1 MRPSNGLLFFL
12 CFLFLLPACGGKT
25 EGIRTFLWPE
35 SEGAY
40 YKALREWTRR
50 DVLYLGME
58 EQVSVVATL
67 KSHAWRTAYIKEKA
81 SVYHWSREKEQSF
94 SRTMFSNLKKNTEFT
109 LAIHG
114 SENDFNRLKFNRS
127 LWNIF
132 VLTADNN
139 RVYPLEIREL
149 ENPVTEHAH
158 FFPYINRWNKV
169 YNLRFPKVNEESLSL
184 IIAGPAGKFK
194 LVW

>member
-1 MRPSNGLLFFL
+1 MRPSNRLLFFL
-12 CFLFLLPACGGKT
+12 CVFFLLPSCGTKT
-25 EGIRTFLWPE
+25 EGIENFLWPD

-40 YKALREWTRR
+40 FDALREWTRR
-50 DVLYLGME
+50 DVIYTGME
-58 EQVSVVATL
+58 GQISVVATL
-67 KSHAWRTAYIKEKA
+67 KSRAWRTAYIKEKA
-81 SVYHWSREKEQSF
+81 KVYHWSGEKKQSF

-109 LAIHG
+109 LAIQG
-114 SENDFNRLKFNRS
+114 SESDFSRLKFNRS
-127 LWNIF
+127 LWNVF

-139 RVYPLEIREL
+139 RFHPLEIREL
-149 ENPVTEHAH
+149 DNPATEHAH

-169 YNLRFPKVNEESLSL
+169 YNLRFPKVNEEGLSL